1 MKESCSRNS
10 ANSSLVSLTSERFHI
25 SIDKSKKSLLNN
37 VSRSEK
43 YDKFYLD
50 KSWKSAAPS
59 LFDFTSD
66 SVEQGC
72 RAIYM
77 LSNSVRLDIFCLNS

>member
-10 ANSSLVSLTSERFHI
+10 GNTSLVSLPSERFNI
-25 SIDKSKKSLLNN
+25 SIDKSEKSLLNY
-37 VSRSEK
+37 VPRSEK
-43 YDKFYLD
+43 YDNFYFD

-59 LFDFTSD
+59 LFGFTSD

-72 RAIYM
+72 SAIYM
-77 LSNSVRLDIFCLNS
+77 LSTSVRLDIFCLNS